1 MNSFQSK
8 LIDLRGSKTQAEV
21 AEAVGISTSALTM
34 YETGRRVPRDEIK
47 IALARYFN
55 VSVGYLFFD
64 QE

>member
-1 MNSFQSK
+1 MNTFQSK
-8 LIDLRGSKTQAEV
+8 LIDLRGNKTQAEV

-64 QE
+64 QD

>member
-8 LIDLRGSKTQAEV
+8 LIDLRGNKTQAEV

-55 VSVGYLFFD
+55 VSVGYLFFN

>member
-1 MNSFQSK
+1 MNSFQST
-8 LIDLRGSKTQAEV
+8 LIDLRGNKTQAEV

-64 QE
+64 QK

>member
-1 MNSFQSK
+1 MNSFPSK
-8 LIDLRGSKTQAEV
+8 LIALRGEKTQAAV

>member
-8 LIDLRGSKTQAEV
+8 LIDLRGNKTQAEV